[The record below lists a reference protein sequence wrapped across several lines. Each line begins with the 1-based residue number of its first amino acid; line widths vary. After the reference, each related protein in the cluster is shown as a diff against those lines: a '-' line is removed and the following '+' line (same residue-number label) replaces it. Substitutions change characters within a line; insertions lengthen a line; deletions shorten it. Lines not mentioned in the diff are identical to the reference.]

1 MSSTE
6 PRARAQRDRAPDSA
20 SGGADSSLSWVMFA
34 ATMMGLVSVMNFIY
48 GIAAVSNSSFFVG
61 DAKFV
66 LGGLN
71 SLGWLLLVVALTQ
84 LLTSLGIASG
94 VGFARWLGVGLAF
107 VNALVQMLLLPAY
120 PWWSLSAFVLD
131 IFVVYALVV
140 HGGKSD

>member
-1 MSSTE
+1 MSTTE
-6 PRARAQRDRAPDSA
+6 PRARADRDRAPDGA
-20 SGGADSSLSWVMFA
+20 SRGADSSLSWVMFA

-71 SLGWLLLVVALTQ
+71 SLGWLLLIVALTQ
-84 LLTSLGIASG
+84 LLTSLGIAGG
-94 VGFARWLGVGLAF
+94 VSFARWLGVGLAL

-120 PWWSLSAFVLD
+120 PWWSLTAFVLD

-140 HGGKSD
+140 HGGR